1 MLRVLADLRPMGTVG
16 PVPLTEVRDV
26 LADRLLSLEVDP
38 PANRYGRVFV
48 GSPHQARGRAFKVVF
63 VPGLAERLFPQK
75 LREDPLLLDEL
86 RTDLAGAGLS
96 ASRVR
101 SRRSRTPSPAP
112 RDRRCRRTPLH
123 LISAHR
129 NLRSPCPRALVLRA
143 RNHACRHRSRSR
155 SSDARAHGGAGIARE
170 PCVAGAGGG
179 RGCHRRPRARPVGAS
194 PVDAEQ

>member
-48 GSPHQARGRAFKVVF
+48 GSPHQARGRSFKVVF

-86 RTDLAGAGLS
+86 RWI
-96 ASRVR
+96 SR
-101 SRRSRTPSPAP
+101 P
-112 RDRRCRRTPLH
+112 D
-123 LISAHR
+123 
-129 NLRSPCPRALVLRA
+129 
-143 RNHACRHRSRSR
+143 
-155 SSDARAHGGAGIARE
+155 
-170 PCVAGAGGG
+170 
-179 RGCHRRPRARPVGAS
+179 
-194 PVDAEQ
+194 